1 MTHTDKRIRLCTA
14 WLILNLAV
22 IWGNSLLPGD
32 LSGAFSDWVKELIQL
47 VIPGA
52 FSGPEGSGGTLLR
65 KLGHFTEFC
74 ALGMCLCW
82 LHGMLGKR
90 QSRSLLW
97 GFLSAC
103 ADETIQRFV
112 PGRNP
117 SLMDVAIDTAGV
129 LAGIS
134 LLLIG
139 HHILKKRNNQ
149 HILEEQ

>member
-1 MTHTDKRIRLCTA
+1 MIRTDNRIRLCTA
-14 WLILNLAV
+14 WLMVNLAV
-22 IWGNSLLPGD
+22 IWGNSLLPGQ

-47 VIPGA
+47 LIPGS
-52 FSGPEGSGGTLLR
+52 FSDGGVGGGFLIR

-74 ALGMCLCW
+74 TLGMCLCW
-82 LHGMLGKR
+82 LHGMLEKMQR
-90 QSRSLLW
+90 RSLLL
-97 GFLSAC
+97 GFLAAC

-129 LAGIS
+129 LAGIG

-139 HHILKKRNNQ
+139 QHIIQKRNN
-149 HILEEQ
+149 